1 MGRISRPKS
10 SGETGYFYILV
21 NQGAKNEVESADGR
35 RQYITVS

>member
-21 NQGAKNEVESADGR
+21 NGGAINEVRSAEGR
-35 RQYITVS
+35 R